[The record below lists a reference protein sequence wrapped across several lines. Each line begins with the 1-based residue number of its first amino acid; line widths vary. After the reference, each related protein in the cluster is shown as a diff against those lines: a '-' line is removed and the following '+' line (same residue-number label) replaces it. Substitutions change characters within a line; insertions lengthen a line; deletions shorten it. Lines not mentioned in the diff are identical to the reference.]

1 MGKISTGW
9 QITKQ
14 SLHVIKHDK
23 EIVLFPILSFI
34 ITLGLGALFFFLFL
48 LPSLFAPELYEG
60 SSIFNVTFFTLSFV
74 FLIVVYFVNIYF
86 EAAIISSAMIRF
98 SGKNPTFGEGLAGPS
113 KRVHALFIWAIINA
127 VIAVILNIL
136 QNLGRRGGRGTQI
149 GVDMARSLFGM
160 AWNLLTF
167 FVIPL
172 IVLEKES
179 PFASIS
185 RSKDLFKKTWGE
197 NITAQLSAGGIIFIF
212 AIPAIALIILGALA
226 GGVIASI
233 GISIGILWLA
243 ILMVLATSVNGIIKA
258 ALYHYATT
266 SKMPQV
272 YSPEVSQAMT
282 LSN

>member
-197 NITAQLSAGGIIFIF
+197 YYCPIERRRNNIYFRYSCYCANYSWSTSGGSDCQYWDKHWNIMARYI
-212 AIPAIALIILGALA
+212 
-226 GGVIASI
+226 
-233 GISIGILWLA
+233 
-243 ILMVLATSVNGIIKA
+243 NG
-258 ALYHYATT
+258 
-266 SKMPQV
+266 
-272 YSPEVSQAMT
+272 
-282 LSN
+282 LSNKR